1 MERKDHFW
9 RFLMGRIIFG
19 VRQQEFFIISQKF
32 SQVRDNMKKVNVKK
46 VFGSELKELMRL
58 LSSSGK
64 ECYIVGGAVRDLLLG
79 YKNFKDID
87 LATSLSVEQLKQIL
101 DQNQI
106 RFDDRALKY
115 GCLTVSNQNRNF
127 QITSFRKDI
136 RTFGRAADIEFVEN
150 IEEDAK
156 RRDFTINAIYCS
168 YSGQIIDPLGNLE
181 DLNKIK
187 LDFIGDPEIRIKEDY
202 LRILRFFRFVAVLD
216 LKDENVAS
224 NKLPIIKK
232 NINGISDLS
241 YERVA
246 SEIRKILLARSPSF
260 ALKLMN
266 KVDLYKKLF
275 GIYSQSALL
284 KLEKLENTFNL
295 TPSLVRRLLALEMK
309 TSIPLLIKKE
319 KKYFNQLNNLLG
331 LDHNPDYLG
340 YKLGEKASIDLL
352 IIKEVKGAFIKT
364 AKDIEKIKKASR
376 KIFPIK
382 FSDVHPLTKNLNTT
396 KEKINL
402 METFW
407 IGSGFKASKEKLLSL
422 LS

>member
-1 MERKDHFW
+1 
-9 RFLMGRIIFG
+9 
-19 VRQQEFFIISQKF
+19 
-32 SQVRDNMKKVNVKK
+32 MKKVNVEK

-79 YKNFKDID
+79 YKKFKDID
-87 LATSLSVEQLKQIL
+87 LTTSLSVEQLKQIL

-115 GCLTVSNQNRNF
+115 GCLTVSNQKRNF

-187 LDFIGDPEIRIKEDY
+187 LDFIGDPEFRIKEDY

-224 NKLPIIKK
+224 NNLPIIKK
-232 NINGISDLS
+232 HINGISDLS

-260 ALKLMN
+260 SLKLMN

-275 GIYSQSALL
+275 GSYSQSALL
-284 KLEKLENTFNL
+284 KLEKLEKRFNL

-309 TSIPLLIKKE
+309 TSIPLMIKKE

-352 IIKEVKGAFIKT
+352 IIKEVKEGFIIT

>member
-1 MERKDHFW
+1 
-9 RFLMGRIIFG
+9 
-19 VRQQEFFIISQKF
+19 
-32 SQVRDNMKKVNVKK
+32 MKRVNVEK

-79 YKNFKDID
+79 YKKFKDID
-87 LATSLSVEQLKQIL
+87 LTTSLSVEQLKQIF

-115 GCLTVSNQNRNF
+115 GCLTVRNKKRNF

-187 LDFIGDPEIRIKEDY
+187 LDFIGDPEFRIKEDY

-224 NKLPIIKK
+224 NKLPIIK
-232 NINGISDLS
+232 NHINGISELS

-284 KLEKLENTFNL
+284 KLEKLEYKFNL

-352 IIKEVKGAFIKT
+352 IIKEVKEGFIIK

-382 FSDVHPLTKNLNTT
+382 FSDVHPLTKNLNIT

-407 IGSGFKASKEKLLSL
+407 ISSGFKASKEKLLSL

>member
-1 MERKDHFW
+1 
-9 RFLMGRIIFG
+9 
-19 VRQQEFFIISQKF
+19 
-32 SQVRDNMKKVNVKK
+32 MKRVNVEK

-79 YKNFKDID
+79 YKKFKDID
-87 LATSLSVEQLKQIL
+87 LTTSLSVEQLKQIF

-115 GCLTVSNQNRNF
+115 GCLTVRNKKRNF

-187 LDFIGDPEIRIKEDY
+187 LDFIGDPEFRIKEDY

-232 NINGISDLS
+232 HINGISDLS

-284 KLEKLENTFNL
+284 KLEKLENRFNL

-319 KKYFNQLNNLLG
+319 KKYFDQINNLLG

-352 IIKEVKGAFIKT
+352 IIKEVKEGFIIT

>member
-1 MERKDHFW
+1 
-9 RFLMGRIIFG
+9 
-19 VRQQEFFIISQKF
+19 
-32 SQVRDNMKKVNVKK
+32 MKKVNVEK
-46 VFGSELKELMRL
+46 VFGSELKELMRI

-79 YKNFKDID
+79 YKKFKDID
-87 LATSLSVEQLKQIL
+87 LTTSLSVEQLKQIF

-106 RFDDRALKY
+106 RFDDRAIKY
-115 GCLTVSNQNRNF
+115 GCLKVRNKKRNF

-187 LDFIGDPEIRIKEDY
+187 LDFIGDPEFRIKEDY

-224 NKLPIIKK
+224 DKLPIIKK
-232 NINGISDLS
+232 HINGISDLS

-284 KLEKLENTFNL
+284 KLEKLENRFNL

-309 TSIPLLIKKE
+309 TSFPLLIKKE
-319 KKYFNQLNNLLG
+319 KKYFDQINNLLG

-352 IIKEVKGAFIKT
+352 IIKEVKEGFIIT

-376 KIFPIK
+376 KIFPIR

>member
-1 MERKDHFW
+1 
-9 RFLMGRIIFG
+9 
-19 VRQQEFFIISQKF
+19 
-32 SQVRDNMKKVNVKK
+32 MKKVNVEK

-106 RFDDRALKY
+106 GFDDRALKY
-115 GCLTVSNQNRNF
+115 GCLTVSNKKRNF

-187 LDFIGDPEIRIKEDY
+187 LDFIGDPEFRIKEDY

-216 LKDENVAS
+216 LKDENVVS
-224 NKLPIIKK
+224 KNLPIIKK
-232 NINGISDLS
+232 HINGISDLS

-266 KVDLYKKLF
+266 KVDLYKKLL
-275 GIYSQSALL
+275 GIYSQASLL
-284 KLEKLENTFNL
+284 KLEKLENRFNL
-295 TPSLVRRLLALEMK
+295 TPSLVRRLLALEMT
-309 TSIPLLIKKE
+309 TSILLMIKKE
-319 KKYFNQLNNLLG
+319 KKYFDQLNNLLG

-352 IIKEVKGAFIKT
+352 IIKEVKEGFIIT
-364 AKDIEKIKKASR
+364 TKDIDKIKKASR

>member
-1 MERKDHFW
+1 
-9 RFLMGRIIFG
+9 
-19 VRQQEFFIISQKF
+19 
-32 SQVRDNMKKVNVKK
+32 MKKVNVEK

-79 YKNFKDID
+79 YKKFKDID
-87 LATSLSVEQLKQIL
+87 LTTSLSVEQLKQIF

-115 GCLTVSNQNRNF
+115 GCLTVRNKKRNF
-127 QITSFRKDI
+127 QITSFRKDT
-136 RTFGRAADIEFVEN
+136 RTFGRAADIELVEN

-187 LDFIGDPEIRIKEDY
+187 LDFIGDPEFRIKEDY

-216 LKDENVAS
+216 LKGENVAS
-224 NKLPIIKK
+224 NNLPIIKK
-232 NINGISDLS
+232 HINGISDLS

-246 SEIRKILLARSPSF
+246 SEIRKILLARSPTF
-260 ALKLMN
+260 ALMLMN

-284 KLEKLENTFNL
+284 KLEKLENRFNL

-309 TSIPLLIKKE
+309 TSIPLMIKKE
-319 KKYFNQLNNLLG
+319 KKYFDLLNNLLG
-331 LDHNPDYLG
+331 LDHNPDYFG

-352 IIKEVKGAFIKT
+352 IIKEVKEGIIIT
-364 AKDIEKIKKASR
+364 TKDIKKIKQASR

>member
-1 MERKDHFW
+1 
-9 RFLMGRIIFG
+9 
-19 VRQQEFFIISQKF
+19 
-32 SQVRDNMKKVNVKK
+32 MKKVNIEK
-46 VFGSELKELMRL
+46 VFGSELKELMHL

-79 YKNFKDID
+79 YKKFKDID
-87 LATSLSVEQLKQIL
+87 LTTSLSVEQLKQIF

-115 GCLTVSNQNRNF
+115 GCLTVRNKKRNF

-187 LDFIGDPEIRIKEDY
+187 LDFIGDSEFRIKEDY

-224 NKLPIIKK
+224 DKLPIIKK
-232 NINGISDLS
+232 HINGISDLS

-266 KVDLYKKLF
+266 KVDIYKKLF

-284 KLEKLENTFNL
+284 KLEKLEKRFNL

-309 TSIPLLIKKE
+309 TSVPLMIKKE

-340 YKLGEKASIDLL
+340 YKLGEKASIDFL
-352 IIKEVKGAFIKT
+352 IIREVKEGFIIT
-364 AKDIEKIKKASR
+364 TKDIEKIKKASR

-396 KEKINL
+396 KEKVDL

>member
-1 MERKDHFW
+1 
-9 RFLMGRIIFG
+9 
-19 VRQQEFFIISQKF
+19 
-32 SQVRDNMKKVNVKK
+32 MKKVNVEK

-87 LATSLSVEQLKQIL
+87 LTTSLSVEQLKQIL

-106 RFDDRALKY
+106 KFDDRALKY
-115 GCLTVSNQNRNF
+115 GCLTVSNKKRNF

-136 RTFGRAADIEFVEN
+136 RTFGRAADIAFVEN

-187 LDFIGDPEIRIKEDY
+187 LDFIGDPDRRIKEDY

-224 NKLPIIKK
+224 NRLPIIKK
-232 NINGISDLS
+232 HINGISDLS

-266 KVDLYKKLF
+266 KVDLYKKLL
-275 GIYSQSALL
+275 GIYSQAALL
-284 KLEKLENTFNL
+284 KLENLENRFNL

-309 TSIPLLIKKE
+309 TSIPLMIKKE

-331 LDHNPDYLG
+331 LDHNLDYLG
-340 YKLGEKASIDLL
+340 YKLGEKASIDFL
-352 IIKEVKGAFIKT
+352 IIREVKEGFIIT
-364 AKDIEKIKKASR
+364 TKDIEKIKKASR

>member
-1 MERKDHFW
+1 
-9 RFLMGRIIFG
+9 
-19 VRQQEFFIISQKF
+19 
-32 SQVRDNMKKVNVKK
+32 MKRVNVEK
-46 VFGSELKELMRL
+46 VFGSELKELMHL

-79 YKNFKDID
+79 HRKFKDID
-87 LATSLSVEQLKQIL
+87 LTTSLSVEQLKQIF

-115 GCLTVSNQNRNF
+115 GCLTVRNKKRNF

-187 LDFIGDPEIRIKEDY
+187 LDFIGDPEFRIKEDY

-224 NKLPIIKK
+224 NNLPIIKK
-232 NINGISDLS
+232 HINGISDLS

-260 ALKLMN
+260 SLKLMN

-284 KLEKLENTFNL
+284 KLEKLEKRFNL
-295 TPSLVRRLLALEMK
+295 TPSLVRRLLALEIK
-309 TSIPLLIKKE
+309 TPSLMIKKE
-319 KKYFNQLNNLLG
+319 KKYFNQLSNLMNLE
-331 LDHNPDYLG
+331 HNPDFLG
-340 YKLGEKASIDLL
+340 YKVGEKASLDLL
-352 IIKEVKGAFIKT
+352 IIKEVKEGFIIKT
-364 AKDIEKIKKASR
+364 KDIEKIKNAS
-376 KIFPIK
+376 KKNFPIK
-382 FSDVHPLTKNLNTT
+382 FSDVHPLTKNLNIT
-396 KEKINL
+396 KDKMNL
-402 METFW
+402 MEKFW
-407 IGSGFKASKEKLLSL
+407 INSGFKASKEKLLSL

>member
-1 MERKDHFW
+1 
-9 RFLMGRIIFG
+9 
-19 VRQQEFFIISQKF
+19 
-32 SQVRDNMKKVNVKK
+32 MKRVNVEK
-46 VFGSELKELMRL
+46 VFGSELKELMSL

-79 YKNFKDID
+79 YKKFKDID
-87 LATSLSVEQLKQIL
+87 LTTSLSVEQIKKIL

-115 GCLTVSNQNRNF
+115 GCFTVSNQKRSF

-136 RTFGRAADIEFVEN
+136 RSFGRAADIEFVEN

-168 YSGQIIDPLGNLE
+168 YNGQIIDPLGNLE

-216 LKDENVAS
+216 LKDENVVPK
-224 NKLPIIKK
+224 NLPIIKK
-232 NINGISDLS
+232 HINGISDLS

-284 KLEKLENTFNL
+284 KLEKLEKRFNL

-309 TSIPLLIKKE
+309 TSIPLMIKKE

-352 IIKEVKGAFIKT
+352 IIKEVKEGFIIT

>member
-1 MERKDHFW
+1 
-9 RFLMGRIIFG
+9 
-19 VRQQEFFIISQKF
+19 
-32 SQVRDNMKKVNVKK
+32 MKKVNVEK

-87 LATSLSVEQLKQIL
+87 LTTSLSVEQLKQIF

-106 RFDDRALKY
+106 GFDDRALKY
-115 GCLTVSNQNRNF
+115 GCLTVSNKKRNF

-187 LDFIGDPEIRIKEDY
+187 LDFIGDPEFRIKEDY

-232 NINGISDLS
+232 HINGISDLS

-284 KLEKLENTFNL
+284 KLEKLENRFNL

-309 TSIPLLIKKE
+309 TSIPLMIKKE

-352 IIKEVKGAFIKT
+352 IIKEVKEGFIIT

>member
-1 MERKDHFW
+1 
-9 RFLMGRIIFG
+9 
-19 VRQQEFFIISQKF
+19 
-32 SQVRDNMKKVNVKK
+32 MKKVNVEK

-58 LSSSGK
+58 VSSTGK

-79 YKNFKDID
+79 YKKFKDID
-87 LATSLSVEQLKQIL
+87 LTTSLSVEQLKQIF

-106 RFDDRALKY
+106 RFDERALKY
-115 GCLTVSNQNRNF
+115 GCLTVRNKKRNF

-187 LDFIGDPEIRIKEDY
+187 LDFIGDPEFRIKEDY

-232 NINGISDLS
+232 HINGISDLS

-284 KLEKLENTFNL
+284 KLEKLENRFKL
-295 TPSLVRRLLALEMK
+295 TPSLVRRLLALDMK
-309 TSIPLLIKKE
+309 TSIPLMIKKE
-319 KKYFNQLNNLLG
+319 KKYFNQLNSLLG

-340 YKLGEKASIDLL
+340 YKLGAKASIDLL
-352 IIKEVKGAFIKT
+352 IIKEVKEGFIIT

-382 FSDVHPLTKNLNTT
+382 FSDVYPLMKNLHTT
-396 KEKINL
+396 KEKINQ

>member
-1 MERKDHFW
+1 
-9 RFLMGRIIFG
+9 
-19 VRQQEFFIISQKF
+19 
-32 SQVRDNMKKVNVKK
+32 MKRVNVEK

-79 YKNFKDID
+79 YKKFKDID
-87 LATSLSVEQLKQIL
+87 LTTSLSVEQLKQIFF
-101 DQNQI
+101 QNQI

-115 GCLTVSNQNRNF
+115 GCLTVRNKKRNF

-187 LDFIGDPEIRIKEDY
+187 LDFIGDPEFRIKEDY

-224 NKLPIIKK
+224 KNLPIIKK
-232 NINGISDLS
+232 HINGISDLS

-284 KLEKLENTFNL
+284 KLEKLENRFNV

-309 TSIPLLIKKE
+309 TSIPILIKKE

-352 IIKEVKGAFIKT
+352 IIKEVKEGFIIT